1 MRGSGNARF
10 DTGYNSGPLLQ
21 LYRDS
26 IVFKLQCSREIALH
40 TVDGANHSILMMT
53 LLGNR
58 PEYMPPKSLKIA
70 HKPAEVFHIVF
81 QALIADL
88 EVAMSP
94 SSIDKARVDD
104 LVLLVAGLVQSSGLL
119 CYAPQHH

>member
-1 MRGSGNARF
+1 MRGSGNTRF
-10 DTGYNSGPLLQ
+10 DTGYSSGPLPQ

-26 IVFKLQCSREIALH
+26 IVFKLQCNREIALH
-40 TVDGANHSILMMT
+40 RVDGASHSILMMT

-58 PEYMPPKSLKIA
+58 PEYVPPKSWTIA
-70 HKPAEVFHIVF
+70 HKPPEVFHIVF

-94 SSIDKARVDD
+94 SSIDKAGADD
-104 LVLLVAGLVQSSGLL
+104 LVLLVADLVQSSGLL